1 MKLHRQILPVFG
13 FLATLGLLFSP
24 LIEVHTSGDIPRN
37 LIIFGTD
44 ITGDT
49 QQLSGLIFAQDFQF
63 YSLMALLMSWLAAIF
78 SRKQI
83 RVVALSFGIF
93 IISMLPAWFMVY
105 VEDII
110 KHQVDGP
117 LEHQYLYGF
126 IFAGIALFCGTFG
139 IIQTQSRPPQPAD
152 QILDQGI

>member
-1 MKLHRQILPVFG
+1 MKPHRQILPVFG

-24 LIEVHTSGDIPRN
+24 LIEVHTSGATPRN

-49 QQLSGLIFAQDFQF
+49 QQLRGLIFAQDFQF
-63 YSLMALLMSWLAAIF
+63 YSLMTLLMSWLAAIF
-78 SRKQI
+78 SRKQV

-110 KHQVDGP
+110 KHQVEGT
-117 LEHQYLYGF
+117 LEHHYLYGF
-126 IFAGIALFCGTFG
+126 VFAGIALFCGTFG
-139 IIQTQSRPPQPAD
+139 IIETQPPRLQPSQD
-152 QILDQGI
+152 MLDQGI

>member
-1 MKLHRQILPVFG
+1 MKLHRQILPIFG

-24 LIEVHTSGDIPRN
+24 LIEVHTSGETPRD

-78 SRKQI
+78 SQKQV

-110 KHQVDGP
+110 KHQVEGP
-117 LEHQYLYGF
+117 LEHEYLYGF
-126 IFAGIALFCGTFG
+126 VFAGIALFCGTFG
-139 IIQTQSRPPQPAD
+139 IINTQPRPSQVAGNV
-152 QILDQGI
+152 LDQEV